1 MHLGGMQACGFTLE
15 EVQNE
20 GLSIAS
26 SEISILKKRLFALRN
41 MNAGLQGSIKS
52 KHVKFAVELYLPVN
66 AAQSSTYAGDTLQ
79 FGAANCI
86 DGVCDVNTLQML

>member
-1 MHLGGMQACGFTLE
+1 MQWITGTIMGMGGMQACGFTLE

-26 SEISILKKRLFALRN
+26 YQISY
-41 MNAGLQGSIKS
+41 KS

-66 AAQSSTYAGDTLQ
+66 AAQSSTYAGDALQ

-86 DGVCDVNTLQML
+86 DGVFDVNTLQML